1 MLDATGATIVGGG
14 TLLAVVLGS
23 GRHELAA
30 MLGAIGR
37 LFAPRFR
44 LDKAR
49 AEIARDVEAIRHDGL
64 LRAAPCHSSDRDIV
78 AATDA
83 LVHDR
88 SINSL
93 ILTHKAL
100 KKKRVELR
108 ELALRPLLLAAEM
121 APVFGM
127 VGTLFGLASAPYGAA
142 EGAGAA
148 AGEGAAMLAT
158 VGLAILTTL
167 YGLLL
172 AHLLFNP
179 LARLIARRGA
189 QEDEDRQQLVD
200 WLARQLG
207 PGLPRPRALEV
218 AA

>member
-1 MLDATGATIVGGG
+1 MDYAAMLNATGAAIVLGG
-14 TLLAVVLGS
+14 TLLATLLGS
-23 GRHELAA
+23 GRRELAA

-37 LFAPRFR
+37 LFVPRFR

-64 LRAAPCHSSDRDIV
+64 LRALPCHSSDREIA

-127 VGTLFGLASAPYGAA
+127 VGTLFGLAHVPF
-142 EGAGAA
+142 
-148 AGEGAAMLAT
+148 GEVEDGAMLAT
-158 VGLAILTTL
+158 VGLAVLTTL

-200 WLARQLG
+200 WLARQIA
-207 PGLPRPRALEV
+207 PGIPKVRALD
-218 AA
+218 AAA

>member
-1 MLDATGATIVGGG
+1 MDYAALLDATGAAIVLGG
-14 TLLAVVLGS
+14 TLLATLLGS
-23 GRHELAA
+23 GRRELAA
-30 MLGAIGR
+30 MVGAMCAAVR
-37 LFAPRFR
+37 PALPDANS
-44 LDKAR
+44 AR
-49 AEIARDVEAIRHDGL
+49 AEIARDVEAIRHR
-64 LRAAPCHSSDRDIV
+64 RACCAPRRASSSDREI
-78 AATDA
+78 ASATEA

-127 VGTLFGLASAPYGAA
+127 VGTLFGLAHVPFGDV
-142 EGAGAA
+142 EDG
-148 AGEGAAMLAT
+148 AMLAT
-158 VGLAILTTL
+158 VGLAVLTTL

-200 WLARQLG
+200 WLARQLA
-207 PGLPRPRALEV
+207 PGLPKVRALE
-218 AA
+218 AAA

>member
-1 MLDATGATIVGGG
+1 MLDTTGAIVVLGG

-23 GRHELAA
+23 GRRELAA
-30 MLGAIGR
+30 MLGAIGH
-37 LFAPRFR
+37 LFVPRFR

-49 AEIARDVEAIRHDGL
+49 AEIACDVEAIRHDGL
-64 LRAAPCHSSDRDIV
+64 LRAAPCHSSDREIA

-121 APVFGM
+121 GPVFGM
-127 VGTLFGLASAPYGAA
+127 VGTLFSLASTPFGGA
-142 EGAGAA
+142 EEAG
-148 AGEGAAMLAT
+148 MLAT

-200 WLARQLG
+200 WLARQLA
-207 PGLPRPRALEV
+207 PGLPKSRALE
-218 AA
+218 AAA